1 MYNIPLTEHEVR
13 IYIQWLKKNRMY
25 KGVNLPLGNPWES
38 LMQDTIDKLEHAL
51 NE

>member
-1 MYNIPLTEHEVR
+1 MYNIPLTEQEVR
-13 IYIQWLKKNRMY
+13 IYIQLLKKNRMY

-38 LMQDTIDKLEHAL
+38 WMQDTIDKLEHAL

>member
-1 MYNIPLTEHEVR
+1 
-13 IYIQWLKKNRMY
+13 MY

-38 LMQDTIDKLEHAL
+38 WMQDTIDKLQHAL